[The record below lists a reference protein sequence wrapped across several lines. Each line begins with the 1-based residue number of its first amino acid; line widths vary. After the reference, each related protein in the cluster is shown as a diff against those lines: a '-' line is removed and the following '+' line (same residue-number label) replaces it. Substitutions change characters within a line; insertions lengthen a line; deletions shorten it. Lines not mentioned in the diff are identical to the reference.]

1 MHPRDRLKK
10 KTRKLKVIDPRNKMK
25 RQALEIAAEN
35 EETLFKSKFNL
46 SPQKI
51 LNKIILLDTFCISEE
66 KVMDKILEALPPD
79 NYEL

>member
-10 KTRKLKVIDPRNKMK
+10 KTRKLKAIHPRNKMK
-25 RQALEIAAEN
+25 RQALQIAAEN

-51 LNKIILLDTFCISEE
+51 LNKIILLDTFRISEE

>member
-1 MHPRDRLKK
+1 
-10 KTRKLKVIDPRNKMK
+10 MK

-51 LNKIILLDTFCISEE
+51 LNKIILLDTFRISEE

-79 NYEL
+79 NYELQVLHEPGGNDDDELFLWYV